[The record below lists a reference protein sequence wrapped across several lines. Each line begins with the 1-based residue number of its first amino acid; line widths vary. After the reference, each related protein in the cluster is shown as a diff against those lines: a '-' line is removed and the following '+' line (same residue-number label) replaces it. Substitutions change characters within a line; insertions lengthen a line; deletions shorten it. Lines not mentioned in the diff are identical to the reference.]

1 MTIKNKT
8 AAAIAIFMMLIMA
21 FPLSAMPNANAAGT
35 KKTYPVIGATPNPV
49 GAGQETLIL
58 IGITDATSSALYGWT
73 GLTVTVTKPDGSKET
88 LDNGG
93 KGYTTDSTGMTGVVY
108 TPGTVGNYTLQLHF
122 PEQVTAVG
130 SGGFFG
136 VTIPPNTTMLASDSI
151 VITLVVQEE
160 HTPVQSGYP
169 LPTEYWTRPVD
180 DQLREWSSI
189 DGNWLQTPPNFLAFG
204 NELAPDSAH
213 ILWTVPLTSG
223 GQVGGTLDPSQEI
236 LTQISQSDQSGQVGY
251 DTGDAYE
258 GKWGSSFGGGAPIV
272 MGGKLYYQKYAGAD
286 PYKETVCVDLHTGK
300 QLWSRVLGANSS
312 LTRGQLF
319 YWQTYDFYGVYDY
332 LWVVTG
338 GFSFFGP
345 PQPGTWT
352 AYDPFTGDY
361 VYTLTGVPGGTT
373 IYGPHG
379 ELLILSLS
387 TTTGVLSMWN
397 SSNIPALYASRQI
410 GSMGFGQW
418 EPMGKTVNATGPAGT
433 TIDYNNGSGVVPY
446 DSPYTPTGYNGY
458 TWNVSNPALIGLPG
472 SVRMAVAEDKMVGT
486 FTNTTDV
493 INWAIDLRPGRQGQ
507 LLYTVDW
514 KAPSDWLAGN
524 QTIGTGAC
532 SFIDK
537 VMTVNAKE
545 SRLRYGFSTET
556 GEYLWT
562 ISEPIA
568 MLGHLT
574 GGPSGE
580 NGYIAYGMLFCGTMS
595 GIVQAYNVTNGQLA
609 WTYEVRDPYMQALW
623 SNNWP
628 VGHLIAADGKIY
640 FANLEHSGN
649 QPLPRGGPFVC
660 LNATTGEVIW
670 RANGLFRQTVWG
682 GRAIIGDS
690 IIATMDTYDQR
701 VYAIGKGP
709 SATTVTAPNIGVSAG
724 SIAMITGTLTDVSP
738 GTEDYALTARF
749 PNGVP
754 AVSDESMSD
763 WMLYVYKQFPRPSNA
778 TGVEVTIDAIDPNG
792 NFVNLG
798 TATSDA
804 SGTFGLAWEAPT
816 IPGKYTI
823 IATFGGSGSYYASFA
838 ETYAYVTEAPSETPA
853 PTPTPASMADLYF
866 VPATI
871 GVIVAIA
878 VVGILLALLLLRKRP

>member
-1 MTIKNKT
+1 MTKNKT
-8 AAAIAIFMMLIMA
+8 ATGVATFLMLTAIISLVAL
-21 FPLSAMPNANAAGT
+21 PNTYAAGT

-49 GAGQETLIL
+49 GVGQETLIL

-73 GLTVTVTKPDGSKET
+73 GLTVTVKKPDGTTET
-88 LDNGG
+88 LNNGG
-93 KGYTTDSTGMTGVVY
+93 PGYTTDSTGLTGVVY
-108 TPGTVGNYTLQLHF
+108 TPSMVGNYTLQLHF
-122 PEQVTAVG
+122 PEQVTAIG

-160 HTPVQSGYP
+160 RAPTQPGYP

-204 NELAPDSAH
+204 NDQAPDSAH
-213 ILWTVPLTSG
+213 ILWTTPLTSG

-236 LTQISQSDQSGQVGY
+236 LTQTSQSGQSGQVGY

-258 GKWGSSFGGGAPIV
+258 GKWGSSFGGGAPII

-300 QLWSRVLGANSS
+300 QLWSRVLGANAS

-332 LWVVTG
+332 LWVATG
-338 GFSFFGP
+338 GFFFGP

-352 AYDPFTGDY
+352 AYDPYTGDY
-361 VYTLTGVPGGTT
+361 VYNLTGVPGGTT

-379 ELLILSLS
+379 ELLILTLDM
-387 TTTGVLSMWN
+387 TRGFMTMWN
-397 SSNIPALYASRQI
+397 SSNIPALYASKQV

-433 TIDYNNGSGVVPY
+433 TIDYNDGKGPIPY
-446 DSPYTPTGYNGY
+446 NSPLTPLGLNGY
-458 TWNVSNPALIGLPG
+458 SWNVTIPKGLLG
-472 SVRMAVAEDKMVGT
+472 SVRMAVAQDKIIGGLA
-486 FTNTTDV
+486 NTTDV
-493 INWAIDLRPGRQGQ
+493 INWAIDLRLGREGQ
-507 LLYTVDW
+507 LLYNVDW

-524 QTIGTGAC
+524 QTISTGAI

-545 SRLRYGFSTET
+545 SRYRYGFSTET
-556 GEYLWT
+556 GQYLWT

-580 NGYIAYGMLFCGTMS
+580 GGYIAYGLLFCGTMS
-595 GIVQAYNVTNGQLA
+595 GVIQAYNVTNGQLV
-609 WTYEVRDPYMQALW
+609 WTYDVRDPYMQALW

-660 LNATTGEVIW
+660 LNATTGEVIF

-701 VYAIGKGP
+701 VYAIGRGP
-709 SATTVTAPNIGVSAG
+709 SAVTVEAPMAAITLG
-724 SIAMITGTLTDVSP
+724 SSIVIRGSVTDVSP
-738 GTEDYALTARF
+738 GTTSDALTLRF

-754 AVSDESMSD
+754 AVSDASMSD
-763 WMLYVYKQFPRPSNA
+763 WMLYVYKQFPRPTDV
-778 TGVEVTIDAIDPNG
+778 TGVDVTLNVVDSNG
-792 NFVNLG
+792 NFREIG
-798 TATSDA
+798 KTTADS
-804 SGTFGLAWEAPT
+804 SGFFSYQW
-816 IPGKYTI
+816 IPDIKGKYTV
-823 IATFGGSGSYYASFA
+823 IASFAGSNAYYGSFA
-838 ETYAYVTEAPSETPA
+838 ETAFAVDPAAPKPVEPEAE
-853 PTPTPASMADLYF
+853 PASMTDTYVLA
-866 VPATI
+866 I
-871 GVIVAIA
+871 GAAIIVAIA
-878 VVGILLALLLLRKRP
+878 IVGIVIVMMLRKRP

>member
-1 MTIKNKT
+1 MTKNRKNKT
-8 AAAIAIFMMLIMA
+8 ATLITLFLMLTATIS
-21 FPLSAMPNANAAGT
+21 LIVLPNANAAGT
-35 KKTYPVIGATPNPV
+35 KQTYPVIGATPNPV
-49 GAGQETLIL
+49 GVNQETLIL

-73 GLTVTVTKPDGSKET
+73 GLTVTVKKPDGSTET
-88 LDNGG
+88 LNNGG
-93 KGYTTDSTGMTGVVY
+93 PGYTTDSTGLTGVVY
-108 TPGTVGNYTLQLHF
+108 TPSMTGNYTLQLHF
-122 PEQVTAVG
+122 PQQVTAVG

-160 HTPVQSGYP
+160 RIQTQPGYP

-204 NELAPDSAH
+204 NALAPDSAH
-213 ILWTVPLTSG
+213 ILWTTPLTSG

-236 LTQISQSDQSGQVGY
+236 LTQTSQSGQSGQVGY

-258 GKWGSSFGGGAPIV
+258 GKWGSSFGGGAPII

-286 PYKETVCVDLHTGK
+286 PYKETICVDLHTGK

-332 LWVVTG
+332 LWVATG
-338 GFSFFGP
+338 GSFFGP

-352 AYDPFTGDY
+352 AYDPWTGDY

-373 IYGPHG
+373 IFGPHG
-379 ELLILSLS
+379 ELLILTLN
-387 TTTGVLSMWN
+387 TQNGFMTMWN
-397 SSNIPALYASRQI
+397 SSNIPALYASKQI

-433 TIDYNNGSGVVPY
+433 TIDYGNGSGVISY
-446 DSPYTPTGYNGY
+446 NSPLTPTGYNGY
-458 TWNVSNPALIGLPG
+458 TWNVTIPKGLLG
-472 SVRMAVAEDKMVGT
+472 SVRMAVAQDKIVGT
-486 FTNTTDV
+486 LVNTTDV
-493 INWAIDLRPGRQGQ
+493 INWALDLRPGKEGQ
-507 LLYTVDW
+507 LLYNVDW

-524 QTIGTGAC
+524 QSISTGTI
-532 SFIDK
+532 SLIDK

-545 SRLRYGFSTET
+545 SRYRYGFSTET
-556 GEYLWT
+556 GQYLWT

-580 NGYIAYGMLFCGTMS
+580 GGYIAYGMLFCGTMS
-595 GIVQAYNVTNGQLA
+595 GVIQAYNVTNGQLA
-609 WTYEVRDPYMQALW
+609 WSYDVKDPYMQTLW

-640 FANLEHSGN
+640 FANLEHSAN
-649 QPLPRGGPFVC
+649 QPLPRGGPFIA
-660 LNATTGEVIW
+660 LDALTGKVIF

-682 GRAIIGDS
+682 GRAIMGDS

-701 VYAIGKGP
+701 VYGIGKGP
-709 SATTVTAPNIGVSAG
+709 SAVTVEAPMTAATLG
-724 SIAMITGTLTDVSP
+724 SSLVIRGKVTDVSP
-738 GTEDYALTARF
+738 GTQSDALTLRF

-763 WMLYVYKQFPRPSNA
+763 WMLYVYKQFPRPTNA
-778 TGVEVTIDAIDPNG
+778 TGVDVTLSVVDANNNFREIGTTKADSSGFFSFQWTPDIEGKYTVIASFAGSNAYYGSYAETAFAIDP
-792 NFVNLG
+792 
-798 TATSDA
+798 
-804 SGTFGLAWEAPT
+804 AP
-816 IPGKYTI
+816 
-823 IATFGGSGSYYASFA
+823 
-838 ETYAYVTEAPSETPA
+838 
-853 PTPTPASMADLYF
+853 PTPAEITIPQDNS
-866 VPATI
+866 ATYATYSTI
-871 GVIVAIA
+871 AIIAAIA
-878 VVGILLALLLLRKRP
+878 VVGAIIVLVLRRRP

>member
-1 MTIKNKT
+1 MKELKNKT
-8 AAAIAIFMMLIMA
+8 MTIIIVTILLTSMAIALLEIPTA
-21 FPLSAMPNANAAGT
+21 TAGT
-35 KKTYPVIGATPNPV
+35 KQTYPVIGATPNPV
-49 GAGQETLIL
+49 GVGQETLIL

-73 GLTVTVTKPDGSKET
+73 GLTVKVTKPDGTTEM
-88 LDNGG
+88 LNNGG
-93 KGYTTDSTGMTGVVY
+93 QGYTTDSTGLTGVVY
-108 TPGTVGNYTLQLHF
+108 TPSVTGNYTLQLHF

-136 VTIPPNTTMLASDSI
+136 VTIPPGTTMLASDSI
-151 VITLVVQEE
+151 VITLVVQQER
-160 HTPVQSGYP
+160 TPTQSGYP
-169 LPTEYWTRPVD
+169 LPTEYWVRPVD

-213 ILWTVPLTSG
+213 ILWTTPLTSG

-236 LTQISQSDQSGQVGY
+236 LTQISQSGSSGQVGY

-258 GKWGSSFGGGAPIV
+258 GKWGSSFGGGAPII

-286 PYKETVCVDLHTGK
+286 PIKETICVDLHTGK
-300 QLWSRVLGANSS
+300 QLWSRVLGANQS

-332 LWVVTG
+332 LWVATG
-338 GFSFFGP
+338 GSFFGP
-345 PQPGTWT
+345 PTPGTWT

-379 ELLILSLS
+379 ELL
-387 TTTGVLSMWN
+387 VLTLNSNAGFMTMWN

-433 TIDYNNGSGVVPY
+433 TIDYSDGRGAIPY
-446 DSPYTPTGYNGY
+446 DSPLTPTGYNGY
-458 TWNVSNPALIGLPG
+458 SWNVTIPKGLLG
-472 SVRMAVAEDKMVGT
+472 NVRMAVAEDRIIGGMA
-486 FTNTTDV
+486 NTTDV
-493 INWAIDLRPGRQGQ
+493 INWAIDLRPGHEGT
-507 LLYTVDW
+507 LLYNVDW
-514 KAPSDWLAGN
+514 KAPSDWYAGN
-524 QTIGTGAC
+524 QTISTAAV
-532 SFIDK
+532 SIIDK

-545 SRLRYGFSTET
+545 SRMRYGFSTET
-556 GEYLWT
+556 GQYLWT

-595 GIVQAYNVTNGQLA
+595 GVIQAYNVTNGKLA
-609 WTYEVRDPYMQALW
+609 WTYQVNDPYMQALW

-628 VGHLIAADGKIY
+628 VGHLIATDGKIY
-640 FANLEHSGN
+640 FANLEHSAN

-660 LNATTGEVIW
+660 LNATTGELIF

-709 SATTVTAPNIGVSAG
+709 SAMTVEAPMAAVPLGTSIVIRG
-724 SIAMITGTLTDVSP
+724 SVTDVSP
-738 GTEDYALTARF
+738 GTKSDELTLRF
-749 PNGVP
+749 SNGVP

-763 WMLYVYKQFPRPSNA
+763 WMLYVYKQFPRPTNT
-778 TGVEVTIDAIDPNG
+778 TGVDVTLNVIDSNG
-792 NFVNLG
+792 NFREIG
-798 TATSDA
+798 KTTADS
-804 SGTFGLAWEAPT
+804 SGFFSYQWTPDIE
-816 IPGKYTI
+816 GKYTV
-823 IATFGGSGSYYASFA
+823 IASFTGSNSYYGSSA
-838 ETYAYVTEAPSETPA
+838 ETAFAVDPAALTPA
-853 PTPTPASMADLYF
+853 PTGTAQSDIVTNGALMSTMA
-866 VPATI
+866 I
-871 GVIVAIA
+871 GVVAIIIA
-878 VVGILLALLLLRKRP
+878 IAIVGVLLLKKR

>member
-1 MTIKNKT
+1 MTKDKT
-8 AAAIAIFMMLIMA
+8 AAAIAIFMVLIMA
-21 FPLSAMPNANAAGT
+21 FSLGVMPNANAAGT
-35 KKTYPVIGATPNPV
+35 KQTYPVIGATPNPV
-49 GAGQETLIL
+49 GVGQDTLIL
-58 IGITDATSSALYGWT
+58 IGITDPTISALYGWT
-73 GLTVTVTKPDGSKET
+73 GLTVTVKKPNGDTET

-93 KGYTTDSTGMTGVVY
+93 EGYTTDSTGLTGFVY
-108 TPGTVGNYTLQLHF
+108 TPSTVGNYTLQLHF
-122 PEQVTAVG
+122 PEQVVPVSFVG
-130 SGGFFG
+130 MFGGG
-136 VTIPPNTTMLASDSI
+136 IPKDTTMLASDSI
-151 VITLVVQEE
+151 IITLVVQEE
-160 HTPVQSGYP
+160 HTPTQPGYP

-213 ILWTVPLTSG
+213 ILWTTPLTSG

-251 DTGDAYE
+251 DPGDAYE
-258 GKWGSSFGGGAPIV
+258 GKFGSLFGGGMPIV
-272 MGGKLYYQKYAGAD
+272 MGGKLYYQKYASAD
-286 PYKETVCVDLHTGK
+286 PYKETICVDLHTGE
-300 QLWSRVLGANSS
+300 QLWSRVLGANTS
-312 LTRGQLF
+312 LSFGQLF

-332 LWVVTG
+332 LWVSSG

-345 PQPGTWT
+345 PPPATWT
-352 AYDPFTGDY
+352 AYDPFTGDW
-361 VYTLTGVPGGTT
+361 VYTLTGVPSGTT

-379 ELLILSLS
+379 ELLILSLD
-387 TTTGVLSMWN
+387 TTRGVLSIWN
-397 SSNIPALYASRQI
+397 SSNIPALYASKQV

-433 TIDYNNGSGVVPY
+433 TIDLGSGVVPY
-446 DSPYTPTGYNGY
+446 DSPLTPTGYNGY
-458 TWNVSNPALIGLPG
+458 TWNVSNTALIGLPG

-486 FTNTTDV
+486 LANTTDV
-493 INWAIDLRPGRQGQ
+493 INWAIDLRPGHQGN
-507 LLYTVDW
+507 LLYKVDW
-514 KAPSDWLAGN
+514 KAPNDWLAGN
-524 QTIGTGAC
+524 QTISTGAC

-537 VMTVNAKE
+537 LMTVNAKE
-545 SRLRYGFSTET
+545 SRLRYGFSTEDGT
-556 GEYLWT
+556 YKWV

-595 GIVQAYNVTNGQLA
+595 GVVQAYNVSDGKLA
-609 WTYEVRDPYMQALW
+609 WSYDVRDPYMQALW

-640 FANLEHSGN
+640 FANLEHSAN

-682 GRAIIGDS
+682 GRAVIGDS

-709 SATTVTAPNIGVSAG
+709 SAATVTAPNVGVSAG
-724 SIAMITGTLTDVSP
+724 SIALITGALTDVSP
-738 GTEDYALTARF
+738 GTEEYALRARF
-749 PNGVP
+749 PSGVP
-754 AVSDESMSD
+754 VVSDESMSD

-778 TGVEVTIDAIDPNG
+778 TGVEVSIDAIDPNN
-792 NFVNLG
+792 NFVHLG
-798 TATSDA
+798 STTSDA
-804 SGTFGLAWEAPT
+804 SGTFGLAWETPDV
-816 IPGKYTI
+816 PGKYTI
-823 IATFGGSGSYYASFA
+823 IATFAGSGSFYGSSA
-838 ETYAYVTEAPSETPA
+838 ETYAYVSEASSATPA

-871 GVIVAIA
+871 GTIIAIV
-878 VVGILLALLLLRKRP
+878 VVGALLAMLLLRKRP